1 MKGKTNID
9 QGDFIYL
16 FNQSRV
22 IATASTIII
31 IIIILLLL
39 LYKRGDTKPSRL
51 ESTTEI
57 TQNKHVKVL
66 HYFVDD
72 IKLLK

>member
-1 MKGKTNID
+1 MKGKKNID
-9 QGDFIYL
+9 QGDFTYL

-31 IIIILLLL
+31 IIIVLLL
-39 LYKRGDTKPSRL
+39 LYKRGDTKQSRL